1 MSDVINKAYED
12 DLRKFQEEIIKIC
25 LDTVGSNV
33 DTICAYCCTEKNTYS
48 FNMFALI
55 GRDVRTLGQLDLERD
70 VVMRCLRTG
79 THYLLRLDDICEEHN
94 TLHPTEMKI
103 VYEVKS
109 STFSVDCKYTPVLKR
124 KSSADVFDAWVESY
138 RHPRT
143 EKSTKPIKTGITLKK
158 EWCIKQDGLRGPMI
172 SETAALNENTL
183 VYFIKYEKD
192 GFGES
197 QLRAFDLK
205 KQEGKTLFSEK
216 HIIRDIGVSENG
228 RRYFTS
234 FSGKLY
240 CIDDNNGE
248 VLWAVKVGTGNAS
261 WEILTDEK
269 NVYMFNQHMYA
280 GDKVSGEIVWEN
292 PDNLKHSKC
301 TMAINAQYIYRCN
314 SDGFVFCMDKASGEI
329 VWRFGDNLY
338 SGNCILVSENALF
351 VTASVKGFGKLYM
364 LNAFTGELIS
374 EVDME
379 MGCTRRPLITGN
391 LIYLGNGLGEV
402 KCYELS
408 EEYTLTEKYSY
419 KSDSSVTTQITL
431 DGDFLWF
438 ATEKGYLYCLDK
450 AAGEEQMKKKKV
462 GAVPRWI
469 SMYEGGLLVLS
480 DRGQIEYFKK

>member
-1 MSDVINKAYED
+1 MSDVINKAYEE
-12 DLRKFQEEIIKIC
+12 DLRKFQEEIIRIC
-25 LDTVGSNV
+25 LDTVGSDV
-33 DTICAYCCTEKNTYS
+33 DTICAYCCTENNTYS
-48 FNMFALI
+48 FNMFTLV
-55 GRDVRTLGQLDLERD
+55 GQDVRTLGQLDLERN
-70 VVMRCLRTG
+70 VVMGALRTG
-79 THYLLRLDDICEEHN
+79 THHLLRLDEICEAHN
-94 TLHPTEMKI
+94 ALHPTEMKI
-103 VYEVKS
+103 VYDIKS

-138 RHPRT
+138 RHP
-143 EKSTKPIKTGITLKK
+143 KVAKATKPVKNSIVLKK
-158 EWCIKQDGLRGPMI
+158 EWGFKQDGLRGPMT

-280 GDKVSGEIVWEN
+280 VDKISGEIVWEN

-301 TMAINAQYIYRCN
+301 TMAINAKYIYRCN

-338 SGNCILVSENALF
+338 GGNCILVSENVLF
-351 VTASVKGFGKLYM
+351 VTAAVKGFGKLYM

-374 EVDME
+374 VVDME

-419 KSDSSVTTQITL
+419 KFDSSVTTQITL

-450 AAGEEQMKKKKV
+450 GTGEEQMKKKKV
-462 GAVPRWI
+462 GAVPRWLSI
-469 SMYEGGLLVLS
+469 HEGGVLVLS
-480 DRGQIEYFKK
+480 DKGQIEYFSK